1 MTVKELIEKLSN
13 HPQESEVFYMG
24 EDKELI
30 SVSSVKEAIPA
41 NDETADATGGKFVLL
56 E

>member
-1 MTVKELIEKLSN
+1 MTVKELIEKLSSY
-13 HPQESEVFYMG
+13 PQESEVFYIG
-24 EDKELI
+24 EDKGLI

-41 NDETADATGGKFVLL
+41 NDETKEGIGEKFVLL

>member
-1 MTVKELIEKLSN
+1 MTVKELIEELSN

-24 EDKELI
+24 EDKGLI

-41 NDETADATGGKFVLL
+41 NDETKEGIGEKFVLI